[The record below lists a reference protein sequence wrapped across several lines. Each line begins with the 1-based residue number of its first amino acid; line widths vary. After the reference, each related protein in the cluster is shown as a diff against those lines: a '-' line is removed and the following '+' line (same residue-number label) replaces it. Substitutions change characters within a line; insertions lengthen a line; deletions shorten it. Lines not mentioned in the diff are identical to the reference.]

1 MLARFRSWKLASGLV
16 VILAILYCNW
26 SPSVQSFA
34 VAQTEAGLK
43 RSLTSFATARG
54 LNAVISVV
62 QGTEVSVEPLGVG
75 VTLTLGQLLDPINDL
90 VEQFSTL
97 MLWSSVSFGVQVALL
112 KVTGHWLV
120 SVALTAVLATKLLL
134 LFVGKR
140 FPSLDRALMLLM
152 LVRLAVPGV
161 AVASDLVYRQFLAQ
175 DYVEQQRAVEDA
187 RTKTVALAARQGA
200 SEASKTEAQTWIE
213 RLKERVGSPWSSAKS
228 SVESIRSTLEGL
240 AERIVRL
247 MVVFVVQTLLLP
259 LAFIWLLYRAI
270 WIAFRL
276 PVAPASGAT

>member
-240 AERIVRL
+240 AERIVR
-247 MVVFVVQTLLLP
+247 QGDQG
-259 LAFIWLLYRAI
+259 
-270 WIAFRL
+270 
-276 PVAPASGAT
+276 PA